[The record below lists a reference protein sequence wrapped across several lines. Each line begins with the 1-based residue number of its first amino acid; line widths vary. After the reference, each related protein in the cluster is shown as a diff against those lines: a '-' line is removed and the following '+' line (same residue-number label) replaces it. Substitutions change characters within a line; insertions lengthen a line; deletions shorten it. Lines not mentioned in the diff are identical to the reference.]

1 MPKLHAKCSASKAER
16 WMHCPGSIALE
27 DQCRPEKPSEYA
39 SEGTLAHKLAEL
51 KVRATL
57 MEEGDPLHLYPEEY
71 EGLHADVR
79 NDPQYSGEMEEATD
93 FYVERI
99 QEAMNAADDP
109 EVLVEQAFRLDKWIP
124 EGFGTSDAVVL
135 SDNTIEVF
143 DLKYGTGVKVE
154 APGNPQLR
162 LYGLGA
168 AALFGDLYD
177 IELVRMTIIQP
188 RLDHVSS
195 EILPL
200 ADLLRWAETEVA
212 PKAQAAMDGTGEIE
226 AGDWCRWCPA
236 KEICRARAEKQLELA
251 REDFAFEKPP
261 FLSDDEIGEVL
272 QKAEALAKWAG
283 EVKEYALAEAKA
295 GHKFAG
301 WKLVEGRSVRKYVDE
316 MKVAQALKGAG
327 YDEAML
333 YERKLYGITAM
344 EKLVGKK
351 HLTEVLGDLIHKPP
365 GKPVLVPE
373 SDKRKELN
381 SAQEDFKEDL

>member
-27 DQCRPEKPSEYA
+27 DQCRPENPSEYA
-39 SEGTLAHKLAEL
+39 AEGTLAHELAEL
-51 KVRATL
+51 KVRAFL
-57 MEEGDPLHLYPEEY
+57 MDENDPLHLEPEEY
-71 EGLHADVR
+71 EGIHADIR
-79 NDPQYSGEMEEATD
+79 HRPLYSGEMEEATD

-99 QEAMNAADDP
+99 HEAMNAADEP
-109 EVLVEQAFRLDKWIP
+109 EVLVEQAFRLDNWIP
-124 EGFGTSDAVVL
+124 DGFGTSDAVIL
-135 SDNTIEVF
+135 TDNTIEVF
-143 DLKYGTGVKVE
+143 DLKYGAGVKVE
-154 APGNPQLR
+154 AQGNPQLR

-195 EILPL
+195 EIVPL

-212 PKAQAAMDGTGEIE
+212 PKAKAAMDGTGEIE

-236 KEICRARAEKQLELA
+236 KEVCRVRAEKQLELA
-251 REDFAFEKPP
+251 RRDFAFEEPP
-261 FLSDDEIGEVL
+261 LLSDEEIGEVL
-272 QKAEALAKWAG
+272 QRAAGLAKWAK
-283 EVKEYALAEAKA
+283 EVEEYALQEAKN

-301 WKLVEGRSVRKYVDE
+301 WKLVEGRSVRKYTDDL
-316 MKVAQALKGAG
+316 KVAQALMDAG

-373 SDKRKELN
+373 SDKRREIN
-381 SAQEDFKEDL
+381 SAAEDFKED

>member
-39 SEGTLAHKLAEL
+39 AEGTLAHELAEL
-51 KVRATL
+51 KVRAFL
-57 MEEGDPLHLYPEEY
+57 MDENDPLHLEPEEY
-71 EGLHADVR
+71 EGVHADIR
-79 NDPQYSGEMEEATD
+79 HRPLYSGEMEEATD

-99 QEAMNAADDP
+99 QEAMSAADDP
-109 EVLVEQAFRLDKWIP
+109 EVLVEQAFRLDSWVP
-124 EGFGTSDAVVL
+124 DGFGTSDAVIL
-135 SDNTIEVF
+135 TDNTIEVF
-143 DLKYGTGVKVE
+143 DLKYGAGVKVE
-154 APGNPQLR
+154 AQGNPQLR

-195 EILPL
+195 EIVPL

-212 PKAQAAMDGTGEIE
+212 PKAKAAMDGTGEIE

-236 KEICRARAEKQLELA
+236 KEVCRVRAEKQLELA
-251 REDFAFEKPP
+251 RKDFAFEEPP
-261 FLSDDEIGEVL
+261 LLSDEEIGEVL
-272 QKAEALAKWAG
+272 QRAAGLAKWAK
-283 EVKEYALAEAKA
+283 EVEEYALQEAKN

-301 WKLVEGRSVRKYVDE
+301 WKLVEGRSVRKYTDDL
-316 MKVAQALKGAG
+316 KVAQALMDVG

-373 SDKRKELN
+373 SDKRREIN
-381 SAQEDFKEDL
+381 SAAEDFKED

>member
-39 SEGTLAHKLAEL
+39 AEGTLAHELAEL
-51 KVRATL
+51 KVRAFL
-57 MEEGDPLHLYPEEY
+57 MDENDPLHLEPEEY
-71 EGLHADVR
+71 EGVHADIR
-79 NDPQYSGEMEEATD
+79 HRPLYSGEMEEATD
-93 FYVERI
+93 FYVGRI
-99 QEAMNAADDP
+99 QEAMSAADDP
-109 EVLVEQAFRLDKWIP
+109 EVLVEQAFRLDSWVP
-124 EGFGTSDAVVL
+124 DGFGTSDAVIL
-135 SDNTIEVF
+135 TDNTIEVF
-143 DLKYGTGVKVE
+143 DLKYGAGVKVE
-154 APGNPQLR
+154 AQGNPQLR

-195 EILPL
+195 EIVPL

-212 PKAQAAMDGTGEIE
+212 PKAKAAMDGTGEIE

-236 KEICRARAEKQLELA
+236 KEVCRVRAEKQLELA
-251 REDFAFEKPP
+251 RRDFAFEEPP
-261 FLSDDEIGEVL
+261 LLSDEEIGEVL
-272 QKAEALAKWAG
+272 QRAAGLAKWAK
-283 EVKEYALAEAKA
+283 EVEEYALQEAKN

-301 WKLVEGRSVRKYVDE
+301 WKLVEGRSVRKYTDDL
-316 MKVAQALKGAG
+316 KVAQALMDAG

-351 HLTEVLGDLIHKPP
+351 HLTEILGDLIHKPP

-373 SDKRKELN
+373 SDKRREIN
-381 SAQEDFKEDL
+381 SAAEDFKED

>member
-39 SEGTLAHKLAEL
+39 AEGTLAHELAEL
-51 KVRATL
+51 KVRAFL
-57 MEEGDPLHLYPEEY
+57 MDENDPLHLEPEEY
-71 EGLHADVR
+71 EGVHADIR
-79 NDPQYSGEMEEATD
+79 HRPLYSGEMEEATD
-93 FYVERI
+93 FYVGRI
-99 QEAMNAADDP
+99 QEAMSAADDP
-109 EVLVEQAFRLDKWIP
+109 EVLVEQAFRLDSWVP
-124 EGFGTSDAVVL
+124 DGFGTSDAVIL
-135 SDNTIEVF
+135 TDNTIEVF
-143 DLKYGTGVKVE
+143 DLKYGAGVKVE
-154 APGNPQLR
+154 AQGNPQLR

-195 EILPL
+195 EIVPL

-212 PKAQAAMDGTGEIE
+212 PKAKAAMDGTGEIE

-236 KEICRARAEKQLELA
+236 KEVCRVRAEKQLELA
-251 REDFAFEKPP
+251 RKDFSFEEPP
-261 FLSDDEIGEVL
+261 LLSDEEIGEVL
-272 QKAEALAKWAG
+272 QRAAGLAKWAK
-283 EVKEYALAEAKA
+283 EVEEYALQEAKN

-301 WKLVEGRSVRKYVDE
+301 WKLVEGRSVRKYTDDL
-316 MKVAQALKGAG
+316 KVAQALMDAG

-373 SDKRKELN
+373 SDKRREIN
-381 SAQEDFKEDL
+381 SAAEDFKED

>member
-27 DQCRPEKPSEYA
+27 DQCRPEKLSEYA
-39 SEGTLAHKLAEL
+39 AEGTLAHELAEL
-51 KVRATL
+51 KVRAFL
-57 MEEGDPLHLYPEEY
+57 IDENDPLHLEPEEY
-71 EGLHADVR
+71 EGIHADIR
-79 NDPQYSGEMEEATD
+79 RRPLYSGEMEEATD

-99 QEAMNAADDP
+99 QEAMNVTDDP
-109 EVLVEQAFRLDKWIP
+109 EVLVEQAFRLDSWVP
-124 EGFGTSDAVVL
+124 DGFGTSDAVIL
-135 SDNTIEVF
+135 TDNTIEVF
-143 DLKYGTGVKVE
+143 DLKYGAGVKVE
-154 APGNPQLR
+154 AQGNPQLR

-195 EILPL
+195 EIVPL

-212 PKAQAAMDGTGEIE
+212 PKAKAAMDGTGEIE

-236 KEICRARAEKQLELA
+236 KEVCRVRAEKQLELA
-251 REDFAFEKPP
+251 RRDFAFEEPP
-261 FLSDDEIGEVL
+261 LLSDEEIGEVL
-272 QKAEALAKWAG
+272 QRAAGLAKWAK
-283 EVKEYALAEAKA
+283 EVEEYALQEAKN

-301 WKLVEGRSVRKYVDE
+301 WKLVEGRSVRKYTDDL
-316 MKVAQALKGAG
+316 KVAQALMDAG

-373 SDKRKELN
+373 SDKRREIN
-381 SAQEDFKEDL
+381 SAAEDFKED

>member
-39 SEGTLAHKLAEL
+39 AEGTLAHELAEL
-51 KVRATL
+51 KVRAFL
-57 MEEGDPLHLYPEEY
+57 MDENDPLHLEPEEY
-71 EGLHADVR
+71 EGVHADIR
-79 NDPQYSGEMEEATD
+79 HRPLYSGEMEEATD
-93 FYVERI
+93 FYVGRI
-99 QEAMNAADDP
+99 QEAMSAADDP
-109 EVLVEQAFRLDKWIP
+109 EVLVEQAFRLDSWVP
-124 EGFGTSDAVVL
+124 DGFGTSDAVIL
-135 SDNTIEVF
+135 TDNAIEVF
-143 DLKYGTGVKVE
+143 DLKYGAGVKVE
-154 APGNPQLR
+154 AQGNPQLR

-195 EILPL
+195 EIVPL

-212 PKAQAAMDGTGEIE
+212 PKAKAAMDGTGEIE

-236 KEICRARAEKQLELA
+236 KEVCRVRAEKQLELA
-251 REDFAFEKPP
+251 RKDFAFEEPP
-261 FLSDDEIGEVL
+261 LLSDEEIGEVL
-272 QKAEALAKWAG
+272 QRAAGLAKWAK
-283 EVKEYALAEAKA
+283 EVEEYALQEAKN

-301 WKLVEGRSVRKYVDE
+301 WKLVEGRSVRKYTDDL
-316 MKVAQALKGAG
+316 KVAQALMDAG

-373 SDKRKELN
+373 SDKRREIN
-381 SAQEDFKEDL
+381 SAAEDFKED

>member
-39 SEGTLAHKLAEL
+39 AEGTLAHELAEL
-51 KVRATL
+51 KVRAFL
-57 MEEGDPLHLYPEEY
+57 MDENDPLHLEPEEY
-71 EGLHADVR
+71 EGVHADIR
-79 NDPQYSGEMEEATD
+79 HRPLYSGEMEEATD
-93 FYVERI
+93 FYVGRI
-99 QEAMNAADDP
+99 QEAMSAADDP
-109 EVLVEQAFRLDKWIP
+109 EVLVEQAFRLDSWVP
-124 EGFGTSDAVVL
+124 DGFGTSDAVIL
-135 SDNTIEVF
+135 TDNTIEVF
-143 DLKYGTGVKVE
+143 DLKYGAGVKVE
-154 APGNPQLR
+154 AQGNPQLR

-195 EILPL
+195 EIVPL

-212 PKAQAAMDGTGEIE
+212 PKAKAAMDGTGEIE

-236 KEICRARAEKQLELA
+236 KEVCRVRAEKQLELA
-251 REDFAFEKPP
+251 RRDFAFEEPP
-261 FLSDDEIGEVL
+261 LLSDEEIGEVL
-272 QKAEALAKWAG
+272 QRAAGLAKWAK
-283 EVKEYALAEAKA
+283 EVEEYALQEAKN

-301 WKLVEGRSVRKYVDE
+301 WKLVEGRSVRKYTDDL
-316 MKVAQALKGAG
+316 KVAQALMDAG

-373 SDKRKELN
+373 SDKRREIN
-381 SAQEDFKEDL
+381 SAAEDFKED

>member
-39 SEGTLAHKLAEL
+39 AEGTLAHELAEL
-51 KVRATL
+51 KVRAFL
-57 MEEGDPLHLYPEEY
+57 MDENDPLHLEPEEY
-71 EGLHADVR
+71 EGVHADIR
-79 NDPQYSGEMEEATD
+79 HRPLYSGEMEEATD
-93 FYVERI
+93 FYVGRI
-99 QEAMNAADDP
+99 QEAMSAADEP
-109 EVLVEQAFRLDKWIP
+109 EVLVEQAFRLDSWVP
-124 EGFGTSDAVVL
+124 DGFGTSDAVIL
-135 SDNTIEVF
+135 TDNTIEVF
-143 DLKYGTGVKVE
+143 DLKYGAGVKVE
-154 APGNPQLR
+154 AQGNPQLR

-195 EILPL
+195 EIVPL

-212 PKAQAAMDGTGEIE
+212 PKAKAAMDGTGEIE

-236 KEICRARAEKQLELA
+236 KEVCRVRAEKQLELA
-251 REDFAFEKPP
+251 RRDFAFEEPP
-261 FLSDDEIGEVL
+261 LLSDEEIGEVL
-272 QKAEALAKWAG
+272 QRAAGLAKWAK
-283 EVKEYALAEAKA
+283 EVEEYALQEAKN

-301 WKLVEGRSVRKYVDE
+301 WKLVEGRSVRKYTDDL
-316 MKVAQALKGAG
+316 KVAQALMDAG

-373 SDKRKELN
+373 SDKRREIN
-381 SAQEDFKEDL
+381 SAAEDFKED